1 MSRGWGPWTEV
12 KLDALGNYLQ
22 AFTVASAR
30 AKRTL
35 YLDLMAGSI
44 SNRSR
49 DTGREIAGSAERALS
64 VVPSFSRAVLCEL
77 QPKTAATLKSELQQR
92 HPGRDLQLKGDC
104 NDQIP
109 RYLDRI
115 GRDPKWRWAPTFAFV
130 DQYSAEIEW
139 DTLKALAEF
148 RNGDRKVELWLYF
161 GDSFLPRGL
170 ASDSD
175 APHEE
180 YAQRVDKMYG
190 DASTWRQIYAGRKAG
205 VLTSSEAKA
214 ELVNLMRW
222 RLQTVLGYKTTLP
235 LSIVRDNGSPLYT
248 MIFATDHD
256 VGEKIMRSVLS
267 GAERDLETMIART
280 KARKRV
286 ERSEIVGQGGL
297 FAVDDSMLA
306 VPTSSKGKLML
317 DPPRPPWTYPGT

>member
-12 KLDALGNYLQ
+12 KLDALSNYLQ

-35 YLDLMAGSI
+35 YFDLMAGSI

-49 DTGREIAGSAERALS
+49 ETGREIAGSAERALS

-77 QPKTAATLKSELQQR
+77 QPQTAATLKSELLQR
-92 HPGRDLQLKGDC
+92 HPGRDLHVLAGDC
-104 NDQIP
+104 NEQIP
-109 RYLDRI
+109 RYLDRV
-115 GRDPKWRWAPTFAFV
+115 GRDPNWRWAPTFAFV

-139 DTLKALAEF
+139 DTLRALAKF
-148 RNGDRKVELWLYF
+148 RNGDRKVEFWLYF

-170 ASDSD
+170 ASDGD
-175 APHEE
+175 APQKE

-190 DASTWRQIYAGRKAG
+190 DASIWRQIYAGRKAG

-214 ELVNLMRW
+214 EFVNLMRW

-256 VGEKIMRSVLS
+256 VGEKIMHSVLS

-286 ERSEIVGQGGL
+286 ERSETVGQDGL
-297 FAVDDSMLA
+297 FGLF
-306 VPTSSKGKLML
+306 
-317 DPPRPPWTYPGT
+317 